1 MPVRLLLLLLVLP
14 LPLVPAEAPASTAT
28 SAQAPATTPAATPA
42 ATPVAAPVA
51 TPAPTAV
58 QSAPV
63 FSDAEWQRAQG
74 GSAPAAPG
82 EGVVGKA
89 AFGLMVSLVAIA
101 LVAGGLAYA
110 LRRFGMR
117 RVLPGRGRHL
127 TVIETVP
134 LGFKR
139 SVSLLRL
146 GDQVLVVGQGEHD
159 LSHLATLPASVLDPV
174 APAPTGDAGAP
185 ATPPA
190 PSPAVPPSAFR
201 TVLDSLSGRRA

>member
-1 MPVRLLLLLLVLP
+1 MPVRFLLAILLVLP
-14 LPLVPAEAPASTAT
+14 LPLVPAEAPA
-28 SAQAPATTPAATPA
+28 PASGQP
-42 ATPVAAPVA
+42 PVA
-51 TPAPTAV
+51 TPAPAT
-58 QSAPV
+58 QSAPI

-89 AFGLMVSLVAIA
+89 ALGLVISLVAIA

-139 SVSLLRL
+139 SISLLRI
-146 GDQVLVVGQGEHD
+146 GDQLLVVGQGEHD
-159 LSHLATLPASVLDPV
+159 LNHLATLPASVLDPA

-185 ATPPA
+185 AAPAAPTPA
-190 PSPAVPPSAFR
+190 APPSAFR
-201 TVLDSLSGRRA
+201 AVLDSLSGRRS